1 MDAIS
6 NSIKQRMSLREPLA
20 EALDVVTRLTEKLAL
35 KKPEIESEYSEYL
48 EQQLTLAKE
57 VCPFIKSFER
67 DFPSFAF
74 SIATGIGKTRLMGA
88 CIAYLHLK
96 KGIKHFFVLAPNL
109 TLYEKLKRDFG
120 DPSYEKYVFKGIAEF
135 AANPPAVIDG
145 DNYSNYSGFG
155 YGNLYNRVEINVFNI
170 SKFNSDNKESKKGM
184 PRMKRLSE
192 YIGKSYFEYL
202 SNLEDLVILMDEAH
216 RYHADAS
223 KRAIDELHPILG
235 LEMTATPTDEK
246 GKSFKNIVYEYNLAQ
261 ALADGKYVKIPTIA
275 KRRNFQRGGL
285 SEREVD
291 MIKLEDAISI
301 HEHTK
306 AHLEM
311 YSRQNKLPL
320 VKPFI
325 LVICKNIGHATD
337 TLHMIEDELFGGRYK
352 GKVLQIDSSTKKD
365 EEIDQLFVSLEKP
378 ENKIEVVIHVNM
390 LKEGWDVTNLYTI
403 VPLRAAD
410 APILV
415 EQSIGRGLR
424 LPYGGK
430 RTGYPDVD
438 KLTVIAHDNFEA
450 VIAAAKDPNSVL
462 SKLSYIE
469 LDEDELTPE
478 KSEVIVTQT
487 FFDIQEKKELE
498 KAKTEIEK
506 KSAQEVADA
515 KRAIWEVLGDM
526 PRVTSGLLRD
536 SGIKSVRD
544 LDKPEYVAVI
554 KDLTIRRI
562 EESARE
568 VSPMFAEEFAKPRI
582 EEVDAVVET
591 VIHDF
596 VKNIIEIPRMTIQRE
611 VYKAEYKWFD
621 LDTRMG
627 FDLPSLKDEIIR
639 VGLVDKSSDIIEV
652 MSGRQYDSPL
662 DQIVSS
668 LLDYDEID
676 YDENS
681 ELIYHLANQA
691 IEAITKNAENEE
703 DVPKIVNN
711 FKKAIAK
718 TIFDQ
723 MQAHFV
729 MTSLGYTKPKVL
741 PFSGIVEQHATLVD
755 GYGRQDY
762 RAVVPPKF
770 VPKIVFTG
778 FTKSYYV
785 ECKFD
790 SKTEQD
796 FSNVL
801 EDDPEVLKWLRPA
814 SNQFNIYW
822 SNGSKKYEPDFVVE
836 TADVIYMVETKAKKN
851 MQDADVL
858 GKKKAAEEYCKN
870 ASEFTKTVG
879 GKPWKYVL
887 LAHDT
892 VDRAASFKYL
902 TALG

>member
-57 VCPFIKSFER
+57 VYPFIKSFER

-88 CIAYLHLK
+88 CIAYLYLK

-135 AANPPAVIDG
+135 AANPPAVIYG
-145 DNYSNYSGFG
+145 DNYSNYSRLGCD
-155 YGNLYNRVEINVFNI
+155 NLYNEVEINVFNI

-202 SNLEDLVILMDEAH
+202 SKLEDLVILMDEAH

-306 AHLEM
+306 AHLEL

-438 KLTVIAHDNFEA
+438 KLTVIAHDNFES

-582 EEVDAVVET
+582 EEVDAVVDT

-611 VYKAEYKWFD
+611 AYKVEYKWFD

-652 MSGRQYDSPL
+652 MSGRQYNSPL
-662 DQIVSS
+662 DQIVSA

-676 YDENS
+676 YDENA

-691 IEAITKNAENEE
+691 LQAITKNAENE
-703 DVPKIVNN
+703 DDIPKIVNN

-741 PFSGIVEQHATLVD
+741 PFCGIVEQHATLVD

-836 TADVIYMVETKAKKN
+836 TADAIYMVETKAKKN

-892 VDRAASFKYL
+892 VDRAASFRYL

>member
-88 CIAYLHLK
+88 CIAYLYLK

-170 SKFNSDNKESKKGM
+170 SKFNSDSKESRRGM

-223 KRAIDELHPILG
+223 KRAIDELRPILG

-275 KRRNFQRGGL
+275 KRRNFQKGGL

-306 AHLEM
+306 AHLEL

-325 LVICKNIGHATD
+325 LVICKNISHATD
-337 TLHMIEDELFGGRYK
+337 TLHIIEDELFDGRYK

-568 VSPMFAEEFAKPRI
+568 VSPMFAEEFAKPRV

-591 VIHDF
+591 VIRDF

-611 VYKAEYKWFD
+611 AYKAEYKWFD

-662 DQIVSS
+662 DQIVSA

-676 YDENS
+676 YDENA

-691 IEAITKNAENEE
+691 LQAITKNAENE
-703 DVPKIVNN
+703 DDIPKIVNN

-836 TADVIYMVETKAKKN
+836 TADAIYMVETKAKKN

-892 VDRAASFKYL
+892 VDRAASFRYL

>member
-88 CIAYLHLK
+88 CIAYLYLK

-170 SKFNSDNKESKKGM
+170 SKFNSDSKESRRGM

-306 AHLEM
+306 AHLEL

-582 EEVDAVVET
+582 EEVDAVVDT

-611 VYKAEYKWFD
+611 AYKAEYKWFD

-662 DQIVSS
+662 DQIVSA

-676 YDENS
+676 YDENA

-691 IEAITKNAENEE
+691 LQAITKNAENE
-703 DVPKIVNN
+703 DDIPKIVNN

-741 PFSGIVEQHATLVD
+741 PFCGIVEQHATLVD

-836 TADVIYMVETKAKKN
+836 TADTIYMVETKAKKN

>member
-88 CIAYLHLK
+88 CIAYLYLK

-170 SKFNSDNKESKKGM
+170 SKFNSDSKESRRGM

-306 AHLEM
+306 AHLEL

-438 KLTVIAHDNFEA
+438 KLTVIAHDNFET

-462 SKLSYIE
+462 SKLSYVE

-582 EEVDAVVET
+582 EEVDAVVDT

-611 VYKAEYKWFD
+611 AYKAEYKWFD

-662 DQIVSS
+662 DQIVSA

-676 YDENS
+676 YDENA

-691 IEAITKNAENEE
+691 LQAITKNAENEN
-703 DVPKIVNN
+703 DIPKIVNN

-836 TADVIYMVETKAKKN
+836 TADAIYMVETKAKKN

>member
-88 CIAYLHLK
+88 CIAYLYLK

-170 SKFNSDNKESKKGM
+170 SKFNSDSKESKKGM

-291 MIKLEDAISI
+291 IIKLEDAISI

-306 AHLEM
+306 AHLEL

-378 ENKIEVVIHVNM
+378 ANKIEVVIHVNM

-515 KRAIWEVLGDM
+515 KRAVWEVLGDM

-536 SGIKSVRD
+536 SGIKTVKD
-544 LDKPEYVAVI
+544 LDKPEYIAVI
-554 KDLTIRRI
+554 KDLTKRRI
-562 EESARE
+562 EASARE
-568 VSPMFAEEFAKPRI
+568 VSPMFAEEVSKPRI

-611 VYKAEYKWFD
+611 AYKAEYKWFD

-652 MSGRQYDSPL
+652 MSGRQYDSPV
-662 DQIVSS
+662 DQIVST

-711 FKKAIAK
+711 FKKAIANI
-718 TIFDQ
+718 IFDQ

-762 RAVVPPKF
+762 RVVVPPKF

-801 EDDPEVLKWLRPA
+801 EDDPDVLKWLRPA

-836 TADVIYMVETKAKKN
+836 TADAIYMVETKAKKDIK
-851 MQDADVL
+851 DADVL

-870 ASEFTKTVG
+870 ASEYTKTVG

-892 VDRAASFKYL
+892 VERTASFKYL
-902 TALG
+902 TALA

>member
-88 CIAYLHLK
+88 CIAYLYLK

-170 SKFNSDNKESKKGM
+170 SKFNSDSKESKKGM

-275 KRRNFQRGGL
+275 KRRNFQRDGL

-306 AHLEM
+306 AHLEL

-515 KRAIWEVLGDM
+515 KRAVWEVLGDM

-582 EEVDAVVET
+582 EEVDAVVDT

-611 VYKAEYKWFD
+611 AYKAEYKWFD

-652 MSGRQYDSPL
+652 MSGRQYNSPL
-662 DQIVSS
+662 DQIVSA

-676 YDENS
+676 YDENA

-691 IEAITKNAENEE
+691 LQAITKNAENE
-703 DVPKIVNN
+703 DDIPKIVNN

-741 PFSGIVEQHATLVD
+741 PFCGIVEQHATLVD

-836 TADVIYMVETKAKKN
+836 TADAIYMVETKAKKN

>member
-611 VYKAEYKWFD
+611 AYKAEYKWFD

-662 DQIVSS
+662 DQIVSA

>member
-35 KKPEIESEYSEYL
+35 RKPEIESEYSEYL

-88 CIAYLHLK
+88 CIAYLYLK

-170 SKFNSDNKESKKGM
+170 SKFNSDSKESRRGM

-223 KRAIDELHPILG
+223 KRAIDELRPILG

-275 KRRNFQRGGL
+275 KRRNFQKGGL
-285 SEREVD
+285 SDREVD

-306 AHLEM
+306 AHLEL

-325 LVICKNIGHATD
+325 LVICKNISHATD
-337 TLHMIEDELFGGRYK
+337 TLHIIEDELFDGRYK

-487 FFDIQEKKELE
+487 FFDIQERKELE
-498 KAKTEIEK
+498 KAKTEIDK

-515 KRAIWEVLGDM
+515 KRAVWEVLGDM

-582 EEVDAVVET
+582 EEVDAVVDT

-611 VYKAEYKWFD
+611 AYKAEYKWFD
-621 LDTRMG
+621 LDARMG

-662 DQIVSS
+662 DQIVSA

-676 YDENS
+676 YDENA

-691 IEAITKNAENEE
+691 LQAITKNAENE
-703 DVPKIVNN
+703 DDIPKIVNN

-741 PFSGIVEQHATLVD
+741 PFCGIVEQHATLVD

-822 SNGSKKYEPDFVVE
+822 SNGSKRYEPDFVVE
-836 TADVIYMVETKAKKN
+836 TADAIYMVETKAKKN

>member
-35 KKPEIESEYSEYL
+35 KKPANESEYSEYL
-48 EQQLTLAKE
+48 DEQLALAKE

-88 CIAYLHLK
+88 CIAYLYLK

-170 SKFNSDNKESKKGM
+170 SKFNSDSKESRRGM

-223 KRAIDELHPILG
+223 KRAIDELRPILG

-275 KRRNFQRGGL
+275 KRRNFQKGGL

-306 AHLEM
+306 AHLEL

-337 TLHMIEDELFGGRYK
+337 TLHIIEDELFDGRYK

-469 LDEDELTPE
+469 LDDDELTPE

-515 KRAIWEVLGDM
+515 KRAVWEVLGDI

-536 SGIKSVRD
+536 SGIKSVKD
-544 LDKPEYVAVI
+544 LDRPEYIAVI
-554 KDLTIRRI
+554 KDLTKRRI
-562 EESARE
+562 EASARE
-568 VSPMFAEEFAKPRI
+568 ASPMFAEEFSKPRI

-611 VYKAEYKWFD
+611 AYKAEYKWFD

-662 DQIVSS
+662 DQIVSA

-676 YDENS
+676 YDENA

-718 TIFDQ
+718 TIFEQ

-801 EDDPEVLKWLRPA
+801 EDDPDVLKWLRPA

-836 TADVIYMVETKAKKN
+836 TADAIYMVETKAKKD

-870 ASEFTKTVG
+870 ASEYTKTVG

>member
-35 KKPEIESEYSEYL
+35 KKPKIESEYSEYL

-88 CIAYLHLK
+88 CIAYLYLK

-170 SKFNSDNKESKKGM
+170 SKFNSDSKESRRGM

-223 KRAIDELHPILG
+223 KRAIDELRPILG

-306 AHLEM
+306 AHLEL

-325 LVICKNIGHATD
+325 LVICKKIGHATD

-365 EEIDQLFVSLEKP
+365 EEVDQLFVSLEKP
-378 ENKIEVVIHVNM
+378 ENKIEVVIHVDM

-424 LPYGGK
+424 LPYSGK

-438 KLTVIAHDNFEA
+438 KLTVIAHDNFET

-462 SKLSYIE
+462 SKLSYVE

-515 KRAIWEVLGDM
+515 KRAIWQVLGDM

-582 EEVDAVVET
+582 EEVDAVVDT
-591 VIHDF
+591 VIYDF

-611 VYKAEYKWFD
+611 AYKAEYKWFD
-621 LDTRMG
+621 LDTSMG

-662 DQIVSS
+662 DQIVSA

-676 YDENS
+676 YDENA

-691 IEAITKNAENEE
+691 LQAITKNAENE
-703 DVPKIVNN
+703 DDIPKIVNN

-741 PFSGIVEQHATLVD
+741 PFCGIVEQHATLVD

-801 EDDPEVLKWLRPA
+801 ENDPEVLKWLRPA

-822 SNGSKKYEPDFVVE
+822 SNGSRKYEPDFVVE
-836 TADVIYMVETKAKKN
+836 TADTIYMVETKAKKN

>member
-88 CIAYLHLK
+88 CIAYLYLK

-170 SKFNSDNKESKKGM
+170 SKFNSDSKESKKGM

-306 AHLEM
+306 AHLEL

-515 KRAIWEVLGDM
+515 KRAVWEVLGDM
-526 PRVTSGLLRD
+526 PRVTSALLRD
-536 SGIKSVRD
+536 SGIKTVKD
-544 LDKPEYVAVI
+544 LDKPEYIAVI
-554 KDLTIRRI
+554 KDLTKRRI
-562 EESARE
+562 EASARE
-568 VSPMFAEEFAKPRI
+568 VSPMFAEEFSKPRI

-611 VYKAEYKWFD
+611 AYKAEYKWFD
-621 LDTRMG
+621 LDTSMG

-652 MSGRQYDSPL
+652 MSGRQYDSPV
-662 DQIVSS
+662 DQIVST

-711 FKKAIAK
+711 FKKAIAN

-762 RAVVPPKF
+762 RVVVPPKF

-801 EDDPEVLKWLRPA
+801 EDDPDVLKWLRPA

-836 TADVIYMVETKAKKN
+836 TADAIYMVETKAKKDIK
-851 MQDADVL
+851 DADVL

-870 ASEFTKTVG
+870 ASEYTKTVG

-892 VDRAASFKYL
+892 VERTASFKYL
-902 TALG
+902 TALA